1 MERDKHAL
9 RMVLYTRVST
19 EEQAASGLGLEAQ
32 RAQLELA
39 AQYQSWQVIEFVVD
53 EGQSGKDLVR
63 PGLRH
68 ALELLRDGKADGIAV
83 AKLDRL
89 SRSVV
94 DFGLLL
100 EWLETVGVSLVAL
113 DLNVDTST
121 PSGRML
127 TSVLMA
133 VAEWERHTIAQRT
146 KDGLAALRAK
156 GKPTGRP
163 AVADRPELFS
173 RIALMRARGM
183 TLQAIADQL
192 NAEHVPTIR
201 GGTTWRPS
209 SVEAAAG
216 YKRRRPRRK
225 RTELPKPLRRAA

>member
-1 MERDKHAL
+1 MSAARA
-9 RMVLYTRVST
+9 RIVLYVRVST
-19 EEQAASGLGLEAQ
+19 EEQAAQGNGLEAQ
-32 RAQLELA
+32 LAQLQRESEHH
-39 AQYQSWQVIEFVVD
+39 QWTVVETIRD
-53 EGQSGKDLVR
+53 EGVSGKDLVR
-63 PGLRH
+63 PGLKR
-68 ALELLRDGKADGIAV
+68 ALELIAEGKADGLAV

-89 SRSVV
+89 SRSVI
-94 DFGLLL
+94 DAGMLA
-100 EWLETVGVSLVAL
+100 EWFEEVGARLVAL
-113 DLNVDTST
+113 DLNIDTNT
-121 PSGRML
+121 PSGRMIF
-127 TSVLMA
+127 SVLSA
-133 VAEWERHTIAQRT
+133 VAQWERETIAQRT

-192 NAEHVPTIR
+192 NAERVPTIR
-201 GGTTWRPS
+201 GGATWRPS

-225 RTELPKPLRRAA
+225 HADLPKPLRRAA